1 MARNLTR
8 LIPSVIIR
16 FSVQFEPNGM
26 DLVKK
31 QFAVLGAN
39 GYLGRHL
46 AAHLQS
52 AGHSVTAYDLPS
64 AAAPDGICRRPL
76 DITNSAAFDS
86 VDTNVDALF
95 MFAGL
100 TGTHQGFDEYARY
113 LAVNELGLLHLLD
126 LLRRRD
132 HRPRIVFPSSRLV
145 YRGRPEPLPED
156 APKESKTVYAA
167 NKLAAEGYLQAY
179 HAAFAIPYTVF
190 RICVPYG
197 NRWKGP
203 YSYGTIGAFIRMARD
218 QKAITLYGDG
228 ALRRTFSH
236 VQDLCAQI
244 EACVHLPATNGQTY
258 NAAGET
264 FSLRQ
269 VAGWIAERFGA
280 GVRHAPWPERE
291 TAIESGDTVF
301 DDSKIRALLPSP
313 LRFNLRH
320 WIDTA
325 DFSD

>member
-1 MARNLTR
+1 
-8 LIPSVIIR
+8 
-16 FSVQFEPNGM
+16 M

-52 AGHSVTAYDLPS
+52 AGHAVTAYDLPS

-126 LLRRRD
+126 LLRRRG

-156 APKESKTVYAA
+156 
-167 NKLAAEGYLQAY
+167 G
-179 HAAFAIPYTVF
+179 
-190 RICVPYG
+190 
-197 NRWKGP
+197 
-203 YSYGTIGAFIRMARD
+203 
-218 QKAITLYGDG
+218 
-228 ALRRTFSH
+228 
-236 VQDLCAQI
+236 
-244 EACVHLPATNGQTY
+244 
-258 NAAGET
+258 
-264 FSLRQ
+264 SLRT
-269 VAGWIAERFGA
+269 IAAALNGDRVPTRSGARWNPTTVSAIVERA
-280 GVRHAPWPERE
+280 KDE
-291 TAIESGDTVF
+291 TAG
-301 DDSKIRALLPSP
+301 RAT
-313 LRFNLRH
+313 R
-320 WIDTA
+320 
-325 DFSD
+325 

>member
-1 MARNLTR
+1 MS
-8 LIPSVIIR
+8 PSVIIH
-16 FSVQFEPNGM
+16 FSGRFEPNGM

-39 GYLGRHL
+39 GYLGRHM
-46 AAHLQS
+46 AAYLQS

-64 AAAPDGICRRPL
+64 VASPDGICRRPL
-76 DITNSAAFDS
+76 DVTNTVAFES

-126 LLRRRD
+126 LLRRRG

-145 YRGRPEPLPED
+145 YRGRPEPLSED

-167 NKLAAEGYLQAY
+167 NKLAAESYLQAY

-218 QKAITLYGDG
+218 QGTITLYGDG
-228 ALRRTFSH
+228 SLRRTFSH
-236 VQDLCAQI
+236 VQDICAQI
-244 EACVHLPATNGQTY
+244 EACVHRPTTNAQTY
-258 NAAGET
+258 NVAGEPG
-264 FSLRQ
+264 SLRQ

-280 GVRHAPWPERE
+280 SVRQAPWPERE
-291 TAIESGDTVF
+291 LAIESGDTVF
-301 DDSKIRALLPSP
+301 DDSKIRPHLSAP
-313 LRFNLRH
+313 LRFTLRQ